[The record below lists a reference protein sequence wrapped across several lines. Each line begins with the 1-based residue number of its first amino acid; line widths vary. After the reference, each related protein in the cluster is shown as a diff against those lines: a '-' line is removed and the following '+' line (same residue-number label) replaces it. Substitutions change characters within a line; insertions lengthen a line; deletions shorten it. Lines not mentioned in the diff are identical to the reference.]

1 MMSTIRNSI
10 VLLLVFLGAG
20 MALAQETTGQ
30 RDAMAIE
37 ALKKMSTYTASLDR
51 FSIKGMAFSD
61 ARLEAGL
68 IVSNSSQITLTI
80 DRPGSMRI
88 TSFDG
93 VNSKDIYFHKG
104 NLTVFGSE
112 KNFYG
117 QANIPQEIE
126 AAADFAIEEL
136 DLEAPLM
143 DLIYRDVS
151 AQLIQS
157 DDSIIYLADKSRVAG
172 VDCHHVVIRGPEI
185 DLQIWI
191 EEGDRAVPRKLIMTS
206 KWESGSPRFTANLA
220 WDTAPKINPEVFSFV
235 APEGAINIGFANQTT
250 NP

>member
-1 MMSTIRNSI
+1 MISTIRISI
-10 VLLLVFLGAG
+10 VLLIALMGAG
-20 MALAQETTGQ
+20 VTFAQEATGH
-30 RDAMAIE
+30 RDAKAIE
-37 ALKKMSTYTASLDR
+37 VLKRMSGYTASLDQ
-51 FSIKGMAFSD
+51 FSIKGIAFSD
-61 ARLEAGL
+61 ARLDAGL
-68 IVSNSSQITLTI
+68 MVSNSSEITLTI

-88 TSFDG
+88 SSFDG
-93 VNSKDIYFHKG
+93 VDSKDIYFHKG

-126 AAADFAIEEL
+126 AAADFALEEL

-151 AQLIQS
+151 AQLLHS
-157 DDSIIYLADKSRVAG
+157 DDSIIYLSDKSRVGG
-172 VDCHHVVIRGPEI
+172 VDCHHVVIRGPEM

-220 WDTAPKINPEVFSFV
+220 WDTAPKISPDVFKFI
-235 APEGAINIGFANQTT
+235 APEGAINIGFANQSTS
-250 NP
+250 P